1 MGFLDFLMGLKGVE
15 NLSRTDLTEEEEFE
29 TMVCVDQL
37 QDMLEQEEF
46 EEQNFDDCSDGDFDG
61 EDWE

>member
-1 MGFLDFLMGLKGVE
+1 MGLLDFLMGLKGVE

-46 EEQNFDDCSDGDFDG
+46 EEQNFDDCNNDGFDG

>member
-37 QDMLEQEEF
+37 QNMLEQEEF
-46 EEQNFDDCSDGDFDG
+46 EEQNFDDCSDDDFDG